1 MYSLTPVFL
10 SFIIQT
16 YQTNVIRRL
25 LWQEEK
31 ILEVSQRLFLEKGY
45 DNTTIQDIVDELG
58 GLTKG
63 AIYHHFKSKE
73 EIMDALS
80 EKMFTSNNPFEEV
93 KKRKDLNALEKMRLA
108 IKLNQADE
116 KQVELTRQAIPL
128 LKNPRILASMLESNR
143 KFLCPYWQELI
154 EEGQKDG
161 SIQTQYPE
169 ELSEFLVLMDLWM
182 LPSVFPADDEG
193 IHNRHKFIFQL
204 LEKIGLPLYDQEIG
218 DLLESLPYFSQDQ
231 TD

>member
-1 MYSLTPVFL
+1 MARNKYPEVTV
-10 SFIIQT
+10 
-16 YQTNVIRRL
+16 
-25 LWQEEK
+25 EK

-143 KFLCPYWQELI
+143 KFLYPYWQELI

-182 LPSVFPADDEG
+182 LPSVFPADEEG